1 MMDELERVIK
11 YAYLNKIY
19 TDMPHGLSDTDIKTL
34 AQAIRNVGYHKDPEK
49 FCYAPMQQQNPP
61 PKRKRIEN
69 EN

>member
-1 MMDELERVIK
+1 MDELERVIEEW
-11 YAYLNKIY
+11 N
-19 TDMPHGLSDTDIKTL
+19 LSEHKGCEQCGVCGDGIKTL
-34 AQAIRNVGYHKDPEK
+34 TKAIRDAGYHKDPEK